1 MKDKLI
7 KKLPNR
13 PGVYFF
19 KKGKEILYIGKAT
32 SLRNRVKSYF
42 SKDPEGKSTSYGAG
56 LIETRGPLIVK
67 MVQEANNIDWQETD
81 SVLEALILEAKLIR
95 QHTPPFNVREKD
107 DKSFLCVEFTRERF
121 PRVLLVRARDA
132 SRGERF
138 GPFTSAQSI
147 REALRILRR
156 IFPYSTHPPEKISGP
171 NPRSRPRGCF
181 EYEIGLC
188 PGTCVG
194 AINAADYRRNVRHLR
209 MFFRGQK
216 KMLLRTLAKEMRA
229 AAKVTEFERAEKI
242 RRQIFALRHIQ
253 DVALIGEEQIA
264 MRKSPKREPRIE
276 GYDISNISGTSA
288 VGAMVVFQGSR
299 PTKAE
304 YRRFRIRTVAGVN
317 DTGMLA
323 EILKRRFGRNS
334 EAAPSESNWALPQL
348 ILIDGGVGQVNAARQ
363 VVAEAGYRIP
373 VVGIA
378 KGPDRKKN
386 EVIGRIPAGFDIKTL
401 VAVRDEAHRF
411 AMNYHRKVRARRIF
425 E

>member
-1 MKDKLI
+1 MAIKDKL
-7 KKLPNR
+7 KLCKDLPAT
-13 PGVYFF
+13 PGVYLMRDRS
-19 KKGKEILYIGKAT
+19 GRVLYVGKAVN
-32 SLRNRVKSYF
+32 LKRRARSYF
-42 SKDPEGKSTSYGAG
+42 ERP
-56 LIETRGPLIVK
+56 
-67 MVQEANNIDWQETD
+67 QEPRIKELVGRIASIAHARTD
-81 SVLEALILEAKLIR
+81 TAIEALILEAKLIR